1 MDLEKINRDSED
13 RAVWWAVGVTVLF
26 GATMLLN
33 AAFAQG
39 EGHPLASRIAVLLAL
54 LFFGLAYGIYRGS
67 RAAAIAVIVLFVLE
81 AIAKY
86 IAFGFLAMGPLW
98 TAIFGVILW
107 AGMRGVFA
115 QASRPQQPRR
125 TAHGGEASRRS

>member
-1 MDLEKINRDSED
+1 MDLGKINRNSED
-13 RAVWWAVGVTVLF
+13 RAVWWAVAVTVLF

-33 AAFAQG
+33 AFSARL
-39 EGHPLASRIAVLLAL
+39 EGYPLASRIAVLLAL

-67 RAAAIAVIVLFVLE
+67 RAAAIAVGVVFVLE
-81 AIAKY
+81 AIAKF
-86 IAFGFLAMGPLW
+86 IAFGFWAMGPLW

-115 QASRPQQPRR
+115 QASRPSQPPG
-125 TAHGGEASRRS
+125 HGRI

>member
-1 MDLEKINRDSED
+1 MDLGKINRDSED
-13 RAVWWAVGVTVLF
+13 RAVWWAVAVTVLF
-26 GATMLLN
+26 GATALLN

-54 LFFGLAYGIYRGS
+54 VFFGLAYGIHRGS
-67 RAAAIAVIVLFVLE
+67 RAAAIAVVVLFVLE
-81 AIAKY
+81 AIAKFL
-86 IAFGFLAMGPLW
+86 AFGFWAMGPLW

-115 QASRPQQPRR
+115 QASRPPGRSR
-125 TAHGGEASRRS
+125 ASRAG

>member
-1 MDLEKINRDSED
+1 MDLGKINRDSED

-26 GATMLLN
+26 GATALLN
-33 AAFAQG
+33 AAFAQA

-54 LFFGLAYGIYRGS
+54 AFFGLAYGIYRGS
-67 RAAAIAVIVLFVLE
+67 RAAAIAVVVVFVLE
-81 AIAKY
+81 AVAKY
-86 IAFGFLAMGPLW
+86 IAFGFWAMGPLW

-115 QASRPQQPRR
+115 RAARPSQSPGRAR
-125 TAHGGEASRRS
+125 M